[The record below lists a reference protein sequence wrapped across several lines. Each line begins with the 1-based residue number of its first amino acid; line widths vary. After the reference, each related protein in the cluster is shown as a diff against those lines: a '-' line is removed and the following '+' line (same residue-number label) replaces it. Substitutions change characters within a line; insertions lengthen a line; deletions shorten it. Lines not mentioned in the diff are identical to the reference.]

1 MVGIENY
8 DDIYIQSILKNNIP
22 EEILKNI
29 DTFYFRGKL
38 NYRQLSIKDR
48 ILISF
53 LKSNVF
59 EKINSNEIDESI
71 DLIDKKSIENILN
84 NVNN

>member
-22 EEILKNI
+22 EDILKNI

-38 NYRQLSIKDR
+38 NYEELSIKDR
-48 ILISF
+48 IFISL
-53 LKSNVF
+53 LKSNIF
-59 EKINSNEIDESI
+59 EKINSNEIEESI
-71 DLIDKKSIENILN
+71 DFIDKKSIEIILN